1 MEHDVSKLYGEIRL
15 SRIYH
20 CKDGRKRIDVIGKDW
35 RKTFQ
40 VAKLLLEIKLG
51 RILVGNETVDHID
64 GDKSNDSPDNLRV
77 LSLSENASDSVIRI
91 NSQVFNCPMCS
102 IDFTLTGRKMSD
114 AIHNR
119 KKGKAGPFCG
129 RSCAGKYGTRI
140 QYENIDKLDIS
151 YINRTYYN
159 NKEFGDVA

>member
-64 GDKSNDSPDNLRV
+64 GDKTNDNPDNLRV
-77 LSLSENASDSVIRI
+77 LSLSENVADSSIRI
-91 NSQVFNCPMCS
+91 SALELVCRWCESPFT
-102 IDFTLTGRKMSD
+102 IDGTQIRQYD
-114 AIHNR
+114 RAAAQ
-119 KKGKAGPFCG
+119 GKAGPFCG
-129 RSCAGKYGTRI
+129 RSCRGKYGASI
-140 QYENIDKLDIS
+140 QNGKCDRLPS
-151 YINRTYYN
+151 AVINRTYYS
-159 NKEFGDVA
+159 NKE